1 MVNAGGRAP
10 CVLAYAAG
18 SYYSCGMVNGGGQ
31 IRPATDLRFVF
42 FLLGSLLLTSC
53 ASVAVDT
60 TDQATVARFEAFKSD
75 NVVLPMGTLEAAEWT
90 LNRQS
95 AYELL
100 ASQRWRELADLVQRK
115 GINNDL
121 AWYYLGRA
129 AEGMGDAALA
139 RTYYQRSVDRTKSD
153 KYSHRCRGKVVSLC
167 DGFDFPDVAQARLS
181 SLQVAAPADP
191 AVPGGAG
198 ETAAAGQL
206 LRTGTGFVVE
216 TSGAV
221 VTNYHVVQSCGSVS
235 FLLGGG
241 ASSDATVVASDPV
254 NDLALLK
261 LKQGTK
267 AAAIF
272 QEPEKLRAGDDVIV
286 FGYPLLGQLASSG
299 NLTRGSV
306 TALSGLRDDAR
317 YFQMSAPIQLG
328 NSGGPVLNQGGRVA
342 GIVTY
347 KLNAARELKQTGD
360 ISQNVNF
367 ALKTSV
373 LRAFLDG
380 NKVAYARS
388 DATPAPQAP
397 ADIGNAAAKFT
408 GIVGC
413 YKS

>member
-1 MVNAGGRAP
+1 MRFGLSFLGCLLIAG
-10 CVLAYAAG
+10 
-18 SYYSCGMVNGGGQ
+18 
-31 IRPATDLRFVF
+31 
-42 FLLGSLLLTSC
+42 C

-60 TDQATVARFEAFKSD
+60 TDSATVARYEAFKSG
-75 NVVLPMGTLEAAEWT
+75 NIVLPMGTIEAAEWT
-90 LNRQS
+90 INRQN
-95 AYELL
+95 AYDLL
-100 ASQRWRELADLVQRK
+100 AAGRWRELADLVQRK
-115 GINNDL
+115 AINNDL

-129 AEGMGDAALA
+129 AEGLSQTDLA
-139 RTYYQRSVDRTKSD
+139 RTYYQRSVDRTKSG
-153 KYSHRCRGKVVSLC
+153 KYSHRCQGKVMSMC
-167 DGFDFPDVAQARLS
+167 DGFDFPDVAQARLA
-181 SLQVAAPADP
+181 SLQAAAPADP
-191 AVPGGAG
+191 ATPKATDV
-198 ETAAAGQL
+198 AAGQL
-206 LRTGTGFVVE
+206 LRTGTGFVVD

-221 VTNYHVVQSCGSVS
+221 ITNYHVVQSCGAIS
-235 FLLGGG
+235 FLLRDT
-241 ASSDATVVASDPV
+241 SSADATVVASDPV

-261 LKQGTK
+261 LKHGTK
-267 AAAIF
+267 AAAVF
-272 QEPEKLRAGDDVIV
+272 QEPDKLRAGDDIIV

-328 NSGGPVLNQGGRVA
+328 NSGGPVLNQAGRVN

-347 KLNAARELKQTGD
+347 KLNAARELKTTGD

-380 NKVAYARS
+380 NNVTYARS
-388 DATPAPQAP
+388 DAAQAQSP
-397 ADIGNAAAKFT
+397 ADVGSEAAKFT